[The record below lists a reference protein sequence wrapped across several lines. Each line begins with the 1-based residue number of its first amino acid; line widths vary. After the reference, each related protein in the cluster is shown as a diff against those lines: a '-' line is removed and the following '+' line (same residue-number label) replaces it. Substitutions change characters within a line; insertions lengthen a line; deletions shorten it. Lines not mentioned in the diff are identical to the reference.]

1 MMRIA
6 FILTFFFFSGFT
18 QAQEYLFVY
27 IQTENQQPFSVRVN
41 DKLLSSSGSGYLIIP
56 QLTAGNYNLDIGF
69 PKSQWPSQHI
79 PIEVKKDQGYVLKD
93 FGNKG
98 WGLFNFQ
105 TMNVVMNEN
114 GDTGK
119 TKDSAKK
126 DGFADVLADVVGSP
140 SIKEQKQPDP
150 APEPVKPVPEKIPV
164 KDTTAPVRSSETKV
178 DSVKIVEK
186 QELPSPAKWVYNPP
200 VKISSVLD
208 NTGRSMIFIDTNYA
222 GRDTI
227 RVFIPY
233 PEEKKEEEKI
243 GKTSPVEPQMEKPVD
258 KPLRDTVSA
267 IPNPPAVGIQ
277 KKDSAIVQ
285 TSPVKSGMSN
295 SDCKEQADDKDF
307 LKLRKKMA
315 AQHSEEN
322 MVVIAMKD
330 FGKRCYTTEQISNLM
345 VLFLTDKGRYSFL
358 DAAYPYVS
366 DSGNF
371 PQLISRLTDEY
382 YINRFKA
389 MIRR

>member
-6 FILTFFFFSGFT
+6 FILIFFLLSGYSR
-18 QAQEYLFVY
+18 AQEYHFVY

-56 QLTAGNYNLDIGF
+56 QLTTGEYRLEIGF
-69 PKSQWPSQHI
+69 PKNQWPTQRI
-79 PIEVKKDQGYVLKD
+79 QIEVKKDQGYVLKD

-105 TMNVVMNEN
+105 TMNVVMNVN
-114 GDTGK
+114 GEAGK
-119 TKDSAKK
+119 TNDSAKG

-150 APEPVKPVPEKIPV
+150 VSEPVKPVPV
-164 KDTTAPVRSSETKV
+164 KDTTASVSSNETKV
-178 DSVKIVEK
+178 DSVKIVNK
-186 QELPSPAKWVYNPP
+186 QEFPSPTKWVYNPP
-200 VKISSVLD
+200 VKISSLLD
-208 NTGRSMIFIDTNYA
+208 NTGRSMIFIDTNNA

-233 PEEKKEEEKI
+233 PEVKKEEEKI

-277 KKDSAIVQ
+277 KKDSAEVQ

-295 SDCKEQADDKDF
+295 SDCKEQANDKDF

-315 AQHSEEN
+315 AQYSEEN

-358 DAAYPYVS
+358 DAAYPFVS

>member
-6 FILTFFFFSGFT
+6 FILIFFLLSGYSR
-18 QAQEYLFVY
+18 AQEYHFVY

-56 QLTAGNYNLDIGF
+56 QLKTGEYRLEIGF
-69 PKSQWPSQHI
+69 PKNQWPTQRI
-79 PIEVKKDQGYVLKD
+79 QIEVKKDQGYVLKD

-105 TMNVVMNEN
+105 TMNVVMNVN
-114 GDTGK
+114 GEAGK
-119 TKDSAKK
+119 TNDSAKG

-150 APEPVKPVPEKIPV
+150 VPEPVKPVLV
-164 KDTTAPVRSSETKV
+164 KDTTASVSSNETKV
-178 DSVKIVEK
+178 DSVKIVDK
-186 QELPSPAKWVYNPP
+186 QEFPSPTKWVYNPP
-200 VKISSVLD
+200 VKISSLLD
-208 NTGRSMIFIDTNYA
+208 NTGRSMIFIDTNNA

-233 PEEKKEEEKI
+233 PEVKKEEEKI
-243 GKTSPVEPQMEKPVD
+243 GKTSPVEPQMEKSVD

-277 KKDSAIVQ
+277 KKDSAEVQ

-295 SDCKEQADDKDF
+295 SDCKEQANDKDF

-358 DAAYPYVS
+358 DAAYPFVS